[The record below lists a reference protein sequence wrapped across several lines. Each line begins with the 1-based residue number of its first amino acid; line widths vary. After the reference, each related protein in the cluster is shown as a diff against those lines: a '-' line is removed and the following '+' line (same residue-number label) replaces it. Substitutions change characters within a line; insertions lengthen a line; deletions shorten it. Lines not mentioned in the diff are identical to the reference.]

1 MTRFHRESAASV
13 NDPRFDQDDW
23 IDEPPEEGS
32 SIATTI
38 VLALA
43 LLLLVAAFVWFMIR
57 LDPLLSDF
65 IEQDGPT
72 PTVTSPTDG
81 T

>member
-1 MTRFHRESAASV
+1 M
-13 NDPRFDQDDW
+13 DDL
-23 IDEPPEEGS
+23 PEEGS

-38 VLALA
+38 ILALA
-43 LLLLVAAFVWFMIR
+43 LLLLVVAFVWFMIR

-65 IEQDGPT
+65 IEQDAGAPT
-72 PTVTSPTDG
+72 ATSLPDG